1 LSPASPPS
9 AEISRYL
16 ARYLV
21 RPRFQ
26 PTRTTSQATLFAEER
41 KMTPATQART
51 LAHMVVLA
59 VAMSCASTGFA
70 SPASINTAT
79 PSHDRAATRA
89 PMLVAQASSADPKT
103 GESAAKD
110 ACETPREYVKLINS
124 GRYDAIGG
132 LFADDAV
139 YMGPDGKTRKGMKE
153 IGEFYQNFLGPIRLQ
168 LRAASYIQEG
178 NNCLVE
184 LENKDKKS
192 GRYDLISIDH
202 FIIDPQGKVSKFI
215 VYLRPGTQF
224 RKQVDAAMS
233 KGH

>member
-1 LSPASPPS
+1 
-9 AEISRYL
+9 
-16 ARYLV
+16 
-21 RPRFQ
+21 
-26 PTRTTSQATLFAEER
+26 
-41 KMTPATQART
+41 MTPATQART

-59 VAMSCASTGFA
+59 VAMSCASIGFA
-70 SPASINTAT
+70 SPAA
-79 PSHDRAATRA
+79 
-89 PMLVAQASSADPKT
+89 V
-103 GESAAKD
+103 SAARD

-139 YMGPDGKTRKGMKE
+139 YMGPDGRTRKGTKE
-153 IGEFYQNFLGPIRLQ
+153 IGEFYQKFLAPMRLQ
-168 LRAASYIQEG
+168 LRAVSYIQEG
-178 NNCLVE
+178 NDCLGE

-224 RKQVDAAMS
+224 GKQVDTALS
-233 KGH
+233 KDH

>member
-1 LSPASPPS
+1 MTPS
-9 AEISRYL
+9 AHAQI
-16 ARYLV
+16 
-21 RPRFQ
+21 
-26 PTRTTSQATLFAEER
+26 
-41 KMTPATQART
+41 
-51 LAHMVVLA
+51 LAHIVVLA
-59 VAMSCASTGFA
+59 VAMGCASSGFA
-70 SPASINTAT
+70 SPASVRAAA
-79 PSHDRAATRA
+79 PSHDRAVTRV
-89 PMLVAQASSADPKT
+89 PMLFAQASAADPKT
-103 GESAAKD
+103 GESAARD

-139 YMGPDGKTRKGMKE
+139 YMGPDGTTRKGTKE
-153 IGEFYQNFLGPIRLQ
+153 IGEFYRKVLGAMRLQ
-168 LRAASYIQEG
+168 LKAASYIQEG

-224 RKQVDAAMS
+224 GKQVDTALS
-233 KGH
+233 KVH